1 MPRSAL
7 QFSSPR
13 LTGQSRRPRVL
24 FLAPTFGNWIHGR
37 RALSSTLR
45 TGFETFFVDWH
56 DPQLS
61 EDSTYTFIRLPQSR
75 RHGLTRLAGEANA
88 RRIDEWF
95 FTWWLKRLWN
105 KLLPDIVHVCWIDF
119 RAALCARAGMT
130 PLILSAWGSDI
141 NLQLEAGADP
151 AWRGH
156 TIEAL
161 RSASLTTVDSP
172 ALISK
177 CQSLA
182 GRAIRSE
189 VLHLGIDTQTFRSD
203 LSRERAELRAQLGI
217 SNQDVLISSM
227 RALSPAYNH
236 EIILDAFAAA
246 RSGITKRAYL
256 LFKTFNA
263 EPSYAEKLKIKVRE
277 YGIGDQVRFVDEM
290 PEAALPSLYAATDL
304 VVNYPRQDGFPVTLL
319 EAAAC
324 QRIVICAALETYSD
338 MIADDNI
345 IWTSENS
352 CFALTNALI
361 KAANAYEYSDNRFP
375 RARAT
380 VVSAFSRGNYQER
393 LVAIYEGVMAAR

>member
-1 MPRSAL
+1 
-7 QFSSPR
+7 
-13 LTGQSRRPRVL
+13 
-24 FLAPTFGNWIHGR
+24 
-37 RALSSTLR
+37 
-45 TGFETFFVDWH
+45 
-56 DPQLS
+56 
-61 EDSTYTFIRLPQSR
+61 
-75 RHGLTRLAGEANA
+75 LTRLAGEASA

-95 FTWWLKRLWN
+95 FTWWLKRLWR

-161 RSASLTTVDSP
+161 KSASLTTVDSP

-177 CQSLA
+177 CQILA
-182 GRAIRSE
+182 GHAIRSE
-189 VLHLGIDTQTFRSD
+189 VLHLGIDTQVFRSC
-203 LSRERAELRAQLGI
+203 LSRERTELRAQLGI

-227 RALSPAYNH
+227 RALSPAYNQ

-246 RSGITKRAYL
+246 LSGITKRAYL

-263 EPSYAEKLKIKVRE
+263 EPSYVERLKTKVRE
-277 YGIGDQVRFVDEM
+277 YGIGDKVRFVGEM

-304 VVNYPRQDGFPVTLL
+304 VINYPRQDGFPVTLL

-324 QRIVICAALETYSD
+324 QRTVICAALETYSD

-345 IWTSENS
+345 IWVSENN

-361 KAANAYEYSDNRFP
+361 RTANAYEYSDNRFP

-380 VVSAFSRGNYQER
+380 VVSAFSRRNYQER
-393 LVAIYEGVMAAR
+393 LAEIYESVMATR